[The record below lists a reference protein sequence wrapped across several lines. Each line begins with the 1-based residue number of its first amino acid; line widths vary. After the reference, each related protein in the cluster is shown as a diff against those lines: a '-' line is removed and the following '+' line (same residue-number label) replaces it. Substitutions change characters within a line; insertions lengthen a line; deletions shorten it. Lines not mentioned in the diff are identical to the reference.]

1 MYIYGILVIQIGVCL
16 GPLLEESGEGAVSAG
31 VTLEGEMLHSDE
43 CSELTERPL

>member
-1 MYIYGILVIQIGVCL
+1 MYIYGVLVIHIGVCL
-16 GPLLEESGEGAVSAG
+16 GPLLEESGEGAASAG